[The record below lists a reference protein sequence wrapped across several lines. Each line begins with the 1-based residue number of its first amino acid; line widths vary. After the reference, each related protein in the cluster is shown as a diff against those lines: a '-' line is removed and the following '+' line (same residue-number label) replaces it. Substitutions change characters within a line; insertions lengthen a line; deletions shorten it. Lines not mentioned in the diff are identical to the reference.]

1 MGNLMTSFNAGVS
14 GLHAAQASLN
24 TTSHNLAN
32 AQTTGYVRQQT
43 IVTDSF
49 YQTNL
54 GMHDDMLQVGTGTAI
69 VKTRQIRNEF
79 LDAKYRLQLGRQNF
93 YEQNEKTVYEIEDMM
108 GELHGEE
115 FRTSIA
121 DLKAALSTL
130 SENPDSIVNKDQ
142 IVSIAQQ
149 FVQRAQVLWN
159 ELSSYQTS
167 LNDEVSRQVD
177 QVNSLV
183 SQIRDYNKKIQKY
196 EATGQPANDYRDKRN
211 HCLDELAT
219 IINFET
225 NESPNGTITIYSE
238 GAYLLDDSNIMA
250 FIRKLRKKIEPDPD
264 APRYILTIWGIGYKF
279 NDQL

>member
-196 EATGQPANDYRDKRN
+196 EAQDSRP
-211 HCLDELAT
+211 
-219 IINFET
+219 
-225 NESPNGTITIYSE
+225 TITGTRETSAWMNLPPSLILRLMKVLM
-238 GAYLLDDSNIMA
+238 GPLLYIQRALICWTTAISIIWRLRM
-250 FIRKLRKKIEPDPD
+250 RVKLPDC
-264 APRYILTIWGIGYKF
+264 
-279 NDQL
+279 